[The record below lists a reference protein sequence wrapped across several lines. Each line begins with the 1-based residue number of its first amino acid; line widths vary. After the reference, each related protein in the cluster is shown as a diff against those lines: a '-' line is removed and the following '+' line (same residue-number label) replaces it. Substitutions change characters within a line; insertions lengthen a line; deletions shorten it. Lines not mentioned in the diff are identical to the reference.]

1 MSTKQKKQSKQK
13 KGLIGGIIGTIIIPI
28 LLWIVKPDIFKSIL
42 DYMAH
47 KDGIQ
52 LKNDEACRVEVND
65 YYSEYVNTHQQLRDD
80 INYIQDMYSKWLE
93 NNRTLPTEAEEKLKN
108 IFSRLYFIL
117 KSDEG
122 DTLKQNMERWLK
134 VLVPSIKS
142 DEEEYKKL
150 KEQMT
155 QETTENSGYSRT
167 PLTPALPDLTDAM
180 EAYDTS
186 FKTFI
191 NDEVQNCVNRKK

>member
-65 YYSEYVNTHQQLRDD
+65 YYSEYVNTHEQLRDD

-155 QETTENSGYSRT
+155 QETTENSG
-167 PLTPALPDLTDAM
+167 
-180 EAYDTS
+180 
-186 FKTFI
+186 
-191 NDEVQNCVNRKK
+191 

>member
-1 MSTKQKKQSKQK
+1 
-13 KGLIGGIIGTIIIPI
+13 
-28 LLWIVKPDIFKSIL
+28 
-42 DYMAH
+42 
-47 KDGIQ
+47 
-52 LKNDEACRVEVND
+52 
-65 YYSEYVNTHQQLRDD
+65 
-80 INYIQDMYSKWLE
+80 MYSKWLE
-93 NNRTLPTEAEEKLKN
+93 NNRTLPTEAEVKLKN